1 MKTIKLSVISIL
13 ILLVCM
19 NFTTNNYDTK
29 CSSEI
34 IKVYFSHKQTF
45 TELVELQSKLLKEE
59 ISLNFHLLEFDNN
72 GYLTAIEF
80 KVFSEG
86 KYCGT
91 GLSKS
96 LSDER
101 KFGFSIDK
109 TLNAKPYFSVGNI

>member
-1 MKTIKLSVISIL
+1 MKSIKLSVISIL

-19 NFTTNNYDTK
+19 NFTTNKCDIK
-29 CSSEI
+29 CSSDKI
-34 IKVYFSHKQTF
+34 NVYFSHKQTF
-45 TELVELQSKLLKEE
+45 SELVELKSKLSKQE
-59 ISLNFHLLEFDNN
+59 IDLNYHLLEFDEN
-72 GYLTAIEF
+72 GFLTAIEF

>member
-1 MKTIKLSVISIL
+1 MKSIKLSVISIL

-19 NFTTNNYDTK
+19 NFTTSNCDTK
-29 CSSEI
+29 CSNEI

-109 TLNAKPYFSVGNI
+109 TPNAKPYFSVGNI